1 MLYFLEAWLSAESN
15 GKVSMHSRQLASKRL
30 VANSVPADASV
41 GTEFD
46 GVPIIG
52 QMHGEPEMSDKTPYL
67 PALN

>member
-1 MLYFLEAWLSAESN
+1 MQ
-15 GKVSMHSRQLASKRL
+15 SRQLASKRL